1 MAYSIMQ
8 ILNMCSTAQD
18 VPIDG
23 PLFPC
28 PLSVY
33 ELRGS
38 RAVSWS

>member
-1 MAYSIMQ
+1 MQ

-23 PLFPC
+23 PLTPW

-33 ELRGS
+33 EGCPCGILI
-38 RAVSWS
+38 VMT